1 MGGSASDGDRMNTVP
16 CDNHVTVTASGP
28 ISHLCPYK
36 DETDNGRIEI
46 TWTVKGQ
53 TFELHALADY
63 IAGWSGARMSHEQVT
78 DRIRHD
84 LSATADVADVQVKTT
99 WNTAGL
105 AVSVTTGGE
114 SDSLPG
120 RPVRAKGRAAHA

>member
-1 MGGSASDGDRMNTVP
+1 MNTIP
-16 CDNHVTVTASGP
+16 CDSDVTVTASGP

-36 DETDNGRIEI
+36 DETDHGRIAI
-46 TWTVKGQ
+46 RWAVYGQ
-53 TFELHALADY
+53 TFELHSLADY
-63 IAGWSGARMSHEQVT
+63 IAKWADTRLSHEQVT

-84 LSATADVADVQVKTT
+84 LSTTEGVTDVQVDTS
-99 WNTAGL
+99 WDTAGF

-120 RPVRAKGRAAHA
+120 KPVRAEGGASNG